1 MTIPIKANAEIEAM
15 ADQLA
20 ALRGQSVEEV
30 VAAAL
35 RAELAREPI
44 ARRALR
50 PAKLVPAQRGKVAR
64 ILEMV
69 RSAGPTG
76 GEVEDRT
83 AFLYDDQGLPR

>member
-1 MTIPIKANAEIEAM
+1 MPIKANAEIEAM

-35 RAELAREPI
+35 RAELAREPKG
-44 ARRALR
+44 RRLSR
-50 PAKLVPAQRGKVAR
+50 SAKLASSQRAKVAR
-64 ILEMV
+64 IMDMV
-69 RSAGPTG
+69 RSAGPASADG
-76 GEVEDRT
+76 GDRT

>member
-1 MTIPIKANAEIEAM
+1 MAIKANAEIEAM

-35 RAELAREPI
+35 RAELAREPKG
-44 ARRALR
+44 RRLSW
-50 PAKLVPAQRGKVAR
+50 PAKLGSSQRAKVAR
-64 ILEMV
+64 IMDMV
-69 RSAGPTG
+69 RSAGPASGDG
-76 GEVEDRT
+76 GDRA

>member
-1 MTIPIKANAEIEAM
+1 MPIKANAEIEAM

-35 RAELAREPI
+35 RAELAREPN

-50 PAKLVPAQRGKVAR
+50 PAKLRLAQSAKVAR
-64 ILEMV
+64 ILELV
-69 RSAGPTG
+69 RAAGPAG
-76 GEVEDRT
+76 GEGGDRT
-83 AFLYDDQGLPR
+83 AFLYDDQGLPH

>member
-1 MTIPIKANAEIEAM
+1 MPIKANAEIEAM

-20 ALRGQSVEEV
+20 ALRGQSVEDV

-50 PAKLVPAQRGKVAR
+50 PGKLARAECAKVAR
-64 ILEMV
+64 ILDMV
-69 RSAGPTG
+69 RSAGPASAEG
-76 GEVEDRT
+76 GDRT
-83 AFLYDDQGLPR
+83 AFLYDDRGLPR

>member
-1 MTIPIKANAEIEAM
+1 MPIKANAEIEAM

-50 PAKLVPAQRGKVAR
+50 PAKLVPAQRGRVAR

-69 RSAGPTG
+69 RSAGPAG
-76 GEVEDRT
+76 GEGEDRT
-83 AFLYDDQGLPR
+83 AFPYDDQGLPR

>member
-1 MTIPIKANAEIEAM
+1 MPIKANAEIEVM

-69 RSAGPTG
+69 RSARPTG